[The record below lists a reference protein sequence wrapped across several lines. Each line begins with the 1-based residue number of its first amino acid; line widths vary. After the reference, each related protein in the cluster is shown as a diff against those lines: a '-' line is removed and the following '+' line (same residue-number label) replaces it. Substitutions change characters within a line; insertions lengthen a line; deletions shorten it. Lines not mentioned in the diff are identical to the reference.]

1 MIILIDLHSVDFI
14 VFSGNNKITN
24 VTNPN
29 IQFTAYR
36 YYIQPEA
43 LFLIDNIIDDN
54 KMVIDY

>member
-29 IQFTAYR
+29 IQFTVYKLL
-36 YYIQPEA
+36 QPGA
-43 LFLIDNIIDDN
+43 FLLINN
-54 KMVIDY
+54 R

>member
-29 IQFTAYR
+29 IQFTAELL
-36 YYIQPEA
+36 QPGA
-43 LFLIDNIIDDN
+43 LLLINNRRDN
-54 KMVIDY
+54 KR